1 MQGFCVCRESCVI
14 LLVMEHKHNITAII
28 YDKRGRPL
36 SIGKNSY
43 TKSIRLQ
50 RKHANLVGMPEKVMT
65 HAEISAIAKCRSL
78 DKAHTIKVFRY
89 KKSGAPANAMPCKVC
104 MSAIMEANIRNIE
117 WTTDLES

>member
-1 MQGFCVCRESCVI
+1 MPK
-14 LLVMEHKHNITAII
+14 KHQVTCLI
-28 YDKRGRPL
+28 YDKRGRVL

-65 HAEISAIAKCRSL
+65 HAEIAAIAKCRSV

-89 KKSGAPANAMPCKVC
+89 NKSGTPANAMPCKIC

-117 WTTDLES
+117 WTTDSES